1 MDLEIFDAH
10 MHLWTPQ
17 THPWVSKA
25 AKEGGHP
32 AGSFGKQTF
41 VVESKGM
48 GVPDRA
54 PPYTAASVETY
65 TLAEYN
71 KDIAGYKVTQSVHV
85 EAVWPGDPV
94 GETR

>member
-1 MDLEIFDAH
+1 MDLEIVDAH

-25 AKEGGHP
+25 ATEGGHP
-32 AGSFGKQTF
+32 AGSFGKQTS
-41 VVESKGM
+41 VVESKG
-48 GVPDRA
+48 GRPYLSF
-54 PPYTAASVETY
+54 PYTAASVETY
-65 TLAEYN
+65 TLDEYN
-71 KDIAGYKVTQSVHV
+71 KDIARYKVTQSVHV